1 MIRKLLVVHKL
12 QMIGNL
18 MCNRKTTWLVV
29 LMALVQMQAG
39 AQILTTDQVKKLAP
53 DAFFFAGQSAAT
65 PLRNTSGLKNSAG
78 KLVLVGFV
86 DTSGYSTAIA
96 EKYQGFLITETK
108 LSLDGSTL
116 DPGEYGFGF
125 KDGKF
130 TVMNV
135 AATDLVSVASQ
146 KDDQLKRPVPLKL
159 EKDGA
164 AYKLYAG
171 RMYVVLKAE

>member
-1 MIRKLLVVHKL
+1 M
-12 QMIGNL
+12 N
-18 MCNRKTTWLVV
+18 CNRKMMIWLVV
-29 LMALVQMQAG
+29 LAALVSQAA
-39 AQILTTDQVKKLAP
+39 AQVLTSDQVKKVAP
-53 DAFFFAGQSAAT
+53 TSFYFAGQNAAVQV
-65 PLRNTSGLKNSAG
+65 RNAGGLKNSAG
-78 KLVLVGFV
+78 KPVLAGLV

-108 LSLDGSTL
+108 LSFDGATL

-135 AATDLVSVASQ
+135 SATDMFSIASQ
-146 KDDQLKRPVPLKL
+146 NDDQLKHPVPLKF

-164 AYKLYAG
+164 GYRLYAG
-171 RMYVVLKAE
+171 RKYVVVKVD